1 MSGFINNFKSLHIN
15 IKTRLFS
22 DFNINIVFSG
32 IGPFFTLFLAKNL
45 TINLAALISFAS
57 IIISML
63 SSIVTGRLL
72 DILSYKKVILLGQL
86 ITIFALMGIVIF
98 SNDKYILCGV
108 FFCIMSIGMGIIM
121 PAIEGLV
128 VESSNNGDRHFMYSL
143 FYWANNIANSIGV
156 LVGGIFFIKYSQF
169 FLLIATIIFI
179 LNTIFT
185 YTSFVDIQPQHNK
198 DNYKVNYKSVFFNT
212 IFISIT
218 VVSII
223 LGSMELT
230 LSNSVAV
237 HLDQFFHYKFLGI
250 VVDGAKMLGLLIFIN
265 TLLVLVFSNVING
278 FYIKTAKKI
287 PILYISSFVYI
298 VGYSVLQYSTNFFI
312 LIALIFI
319 ITLSEILIFPLLN
332 TIISNSMTGSKGKYA
347 AIQSLNSPISNSIA
361 IGFLFIS
368 SYLKAQYLSLIMLFI
383 GFCCLILIIGM
394 TKTLKKLT
402 G

>member
-156 LVGGIFFIKYSQF
+156 LVGGIFFIKYS
-169 FLLIATIIFI
+169 
-179 LNTIFT
+179 
-185 YTSFVDIQPQHNK
+185 
-198 DNYKVNYKSVFFNT
+198 
-212 IFISIT
+212 
-218 VVSII
+218 
-223 LGSMELT
+223 
-230 LSNSVAV
+230 
-237 HLDQFFHYKFLGI
+237 
-250 VVDGAKMLGLLIFIN
+250 
-265 TLLVLVFSNVING
+265 
-278 FYIKTAKKI
+278 
-287 PILYISSFVYI
+287 
-298 VGYSVLQYSTNFFI
+298 
-312 LIALIFI
+312 
-319 ITLSEILIFPLLN
+319 
-332 TIISNSMTGSKGKYA
+332 
-347 AIQSLNSPISNSIA
+347 
-361 IGFLFIS
+361 
-368 SYLKAQYLSLIMLFI
+368 
-383 GFCCLILIIGM
+383 
-394 TKTLKKLT
+394 
-402 G
+402 